1 MTFKISLAEQLRQI
15 RIQDHSA
22 GQLRHMMDIRDE
34 KLKEFKSAGKVAL
47 RKFLDDINATDTM
60 MNGRINEDTVL
71 LKVQ

>member
-34 KLKEFKSAGKVAL
+34 KLKEFKRAHHMNVVNKNKV
-47 RKFLDDINATDTM
+47 D
-60 MNGRINEDTVL
+60 VY
-71 LKVQ
+71 V